1 MEAEQADALSL
12 ATTTPAGALLLLHNA
27 ALSGRR
33 RASSSTRP
41 LYAFAG
47 IGLSL
52 FLCGSVY
59 YYYCCCRSAGQKSRL
74 PPLLHSLR
82 RAIAPQEDEEE
93 EEEEIKLD
101 FTQAC
106 LPEELILHI
115 FCQCNANDLRNAACV
130 SREWNRFCSDQMVW
144 KEVYRRKWP
153 KLESRLQHYEQVT
166 RPTPTGWRSFYL
178 QREAMELFCFHPA
191 TSSTRRRRPTFAQ
204 LSSSTSSTYTSLS
217 ALEQEKRFLRG
228 LLSEFFSA
236 ELRRR
241 YSRTTSSCSLLEIW
255 LEQHKVGYEWM
266 KDEEREYPEFF
277 SMHMKALY
285 LVNIVLGWVS
295 QHQEMLQKD
304 KREAL
309 KEERTTK
316 WRRRMTLAVLMISI
330 AEEHFEA
337 CHVLE
342 SPAQDDNGRNN
353 GRRKMLATAFFQ
365 WASTLRLLLQVSGS
379 YFLSKKQKRKD
390 EAKEDRQSTDLEEE
404 DDDDV
409 LLWFWGENE
418 EDVEEREQR
427 EEMRM
432 FELLE
437 MSLQKHEEGL
447 QLSRY
452 NYNERA
458 DLVDVYIRFALE
470 KNNRFMLKERERYWQ
485 RGKFHLEEMFRLH
498 EQKLE
503 RQRRRMSRQER
514 QEKQLKQGEEIDSG
528 NKKETKKEEEAN
540 EESGQ
545 LVQVVVMETLSEQ
558 ETNEEE
564 QELDEDEDNETGGVL
579 VPAKVYQGLA
589 SLSIRRANQT
599 IAELESWNTRNES
612 KLGEKQ
618 AQKADD
624 DEQTKSTKR
633 KAIALLREGV
643 EAFRRTTSLLR
654 QQKLFDSAIWVEM
667 GDSLTTLA
675 DLLSVEEE
683 EEMEW
688 EKTFREGENVY
699 NEILEREPD
708 DVDALNELGILYTKR
723 AQKKL
728 QLMALKQKA
737 NEGDGGEKDK
747 EESNEENGGDIK
759 RLEEEATL
767 FFAKAEE
774 SFQQLEKNGVW
785 FGVINLAC
793 LYALRGNEEET
804 KRCLLLCL
812 ERGDLGME
820 HMEDSD
826 FDGFREK
833 EWFVELQQ
841 RLEEKN
847 RTENGGAEKDEQE
860 EEDEDTEYVSTPL
873 RLFR

>member
-1 MEAEQADALSL
+1 MEEEQIDALSL

-27 ALSGRR
+27 GLSGRR

-47 IGLSL
+47 IGLGL

-59 YYYCCCRSAGQKSRL
+59 YYYCCRSAGQKSRL
-74 PPLLHSLR
+74 PPLLHSLW
-82 RAIAPQEDEEE
+82 RAITPQAD
-93 EEEEIKLD
+93 EEIKLD

-178 QREAMELFCFHPA
+178 QREAMELFYFHSV
-191 TSSTRRRRPTFAQ
+191 TSSARRRRPTFAQ
-204 LSSSTSSTYTSLS
+204 LSSSSSTSLS

-241 YSRTTSSCSLLEIW
+241 YSRTTSSSTLLEIW

-295 QHQEMLQKD
+295 QHQELLQKD

-353 GRRKMLATAFFQ
+353 GRREMLATAFFQ

-379 YFLSKKQKRKD
+379 YFLSKKLKQKD
-390 EAKEDRQSTDLEEE
+390 EEKEDRQSTDLEEEE

-418 EDVEEREQR
+418 EDVEERE
-427 EEMRM
+427 EMRV

-485 RGKFHLEEMFRLH
+485 RGKFHLEEMLRLH

-558 ETNEEE
+558 ATNEEE
-564 QELDEDEDNETGGVL
+564 QEHDEDEDNETGGVL

-599 IAELESWNTRNES
+599 IAELESWNTPNES
-612 KLGEKQ
+612 KFGEKQ
-618 AQKADD
+618 AEKADD
-624 DEQTKSTKR
+624 DERTKSTKR

-643 EAFRRTTSLLR
+643 EAFRRTTALLR
-654 QQKLFDSAIWVEM
+654 QQKMFESAIWVEM

-683 EEMEW
+683 EEKEW
-688 EKTFREGENVY
+688 EKTFEEGENIY

-737 NEGDGGEKDK
+737 NEEGNDEEKDK
-747 EESNEENGGDIK
+747 EQEESNEENDGDIK

-841 RLEEKN
+841 RLEEQN
-847 RTENGGAEKDEQE
+847 RNENGGVAKDEQE
-860 EEDEDTEYVSTPL
+860 EGEDTEYVSTPL